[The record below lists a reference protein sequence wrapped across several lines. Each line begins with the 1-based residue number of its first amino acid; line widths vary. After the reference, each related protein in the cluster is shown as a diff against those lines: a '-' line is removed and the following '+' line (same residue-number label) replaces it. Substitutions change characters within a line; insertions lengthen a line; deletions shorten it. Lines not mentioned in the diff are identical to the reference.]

1 MAILY
6 LDSGV
11 LIEAAHVSGK
21 LHDKAAKILLS
32 KADEFIASEWLRL
45 EVLGQPLHHRREPEV
60 AFYEGYFQTAHHWPP
75 ELALKHWTDLA
86 LAEMK
91 QQGLKSLDALHV
103 VAASLCK
110 ADRLITTERRM
121 KSLHRTKTV
130 KVVSLNDA

>member
-11 LIEAAHVSGK
+11 LIEAAHVGGK
-21 LHDKAAKILLS
+21 LHEKAAKILLS

-45 EVLGQPLHHRREPEV
+45 EVLGQPLHHRREPEE

-86 LAEMK
+86 LVEMK
-91 QQGLKSLDALHV
+91 QYGLKPFDALHV
-103 VAASLCK
+103 VSAAICK

-121 KSLHRTKTV
+121 KSMHRTRSV
-130 KVVSLNDA
+130 RVVSLSDS